1 MHDNPPSPPLRS
13 GMRRRLRLKGLAAG
27 ICVLALLGAAVG
39 CSKSNSSSSSS
50 SGSTSGTTASSSGSA
65 FPGGTSLQGKT
76 ILMVI
81 YTAPIAAWTPSLNA
95 VKSVEAS
102 TGLKVNVEYA
112 NNNNET
118 EISEIESGISRNVA
132 GMALQIT
139 STAMAGAVCNASKK
153 GIPILAWNQ
162 DALTGAS
169 ANCVQAYMG
178 QNFVT
183 AGQVLGQYMI
193 QHGYVKNGAQ
203 VFCPVEDPTATYA
216 SGREQGVN
224 QALATVGAK
233 CSVLAV
239 GDADA
244 GAISAM
250 TEYLLG
256 HRKTTAI
263 IALGGIPTANA
274 PAVLKKVGLNIPVAG
289 FDVYDPRIPKA
300 IEAGTITAAVDQ
312 QFYSQAY
319 YAAQQLALELQ
330 YGLYPSD
337 MSTGGRGVI
346 TKANVGDL
354 LTLSGQYR

>member
-1 MHDNPPSPPLRS
+1 MHDDDNPSPQPRS
-13 GMRRRLRLKGLAAG
+13 GVRGRRLKALGAG
-27 ICVLALLGAAVG
+27 ICVLALLTAAG
-39 CSKSNSSSSSS
+39 CSNSSSSKASGATSQGTGS
-50 SGSTSGTTASSSGSA
+50 SGGSA

-81 YTAPIAAWTPSLNA
+81 YTAPLAAWNPALNA
-95 VKSVEAS
+95 VKAVAAS
-102 TGLKVNVEYA
+102 TGMKVNVEYA
-112 NNNNET
+112 NGNNQT

-139 STAMAGAVCNASKK
+139 SSAMASAVCNAAQK
-153 GIPILAWNQ
+153 GIPVIAWNQ

-169 ANCVQAYMG
+169 ANCVQAYIG

-183 AGQVLGQYMI
+183 AGLVLGQYMV
-193 QHGYVKNGAQ
+193 QHGYVKSGAH

-216 SGREQGVN
+216 PARAQGVN
-224 QALATVGAK
+224 QALAAVGAK
-233 CSVLAV
+233 CDIVAV
-239 GDADA
+239 GNADA
-244 GAISAM
+244 KAISTM

-256 HRKTTAI
+256 HRNTTAI

-274 PAVLKKVGLNIPVAG
+274 PAVLTKSNLTIPVGG
-289 FDVYDPRIPKA
+289 FDVYDPRIPAA
-300 IEAGTITAAVDQ
+300 IAAGHIVAAVDQ

-337 MSTGGRGVI
+337 LNTGGRGLV

-354 LTLSGQYR
+354 VSLSGQYR

>member
-1 MHDNPPSPPLRS
+1 MHDDDTPSQPPRS
-13 GMRRRLRLKGLAAG
+13 GIRGRRLKALAAG
-27 ICVLALLGAAVG
+27 ICVLALLTAAG
-39 CSKSNSSSSSS
+39 CSSSKPAGATSQVAGS
-50 SGSTSGTTASSSGSA
+50 SGGSA

-81 YTAPIAAWTPSLNA
+81 YTAPLAAWNPALNA
-95 VKSVEAS
+95 VKAVEAS
-102 TGLKVNVEYA
+102 TGMKVNVEYA
-112 NNNNET
+112 NGNNQT

-139 STAMAGAVCNASKK
+139 SSAMASAVCNAAQK
-153 GIPILAWNQ
+153 GIPVIAWNQ

-183 AGQVLGQYMI
+183 AGLVLGQYMV
-193 QHGYVKNGAQ
+193 QHGYVKSGAH

-216 SGREQGVN
+216 PARAQGVN
-224 QALATVGAK
+224 QALAAVGAK
-233 CSVLAV
+233 CDIVAV
-239 GDADA
+239 GNADA
-244 GAISAM
+244 KAQSTM

-256 HRKTTAI
+256 HRNTTAI

-274 PAVLKKVGLNIPVAG
+274 PAVLAKSNQTIPVGG
-289 FDVYDPRIPKA
+289 FDVYDPRIPTA
-300 IEAGTITAAVDQ
+300 IAAGKIVAAVDQ

-330 YGLYPSD
+330 YGLFPSD
-337 MSTGGRGVI
+337 LNTGGRGLV

-354 LTLSGQYR
+354 VSLSGQYR

>member
-1 MHDNPPSPPLRS
+1 MHDHDHPSPPPRS
-13 GMRRRLRLKGLAAG
+13 GVRGRRLKALGAG
-27 ICVLALLGAAVG
+27 ICVLALLAAAG
-39 CSKSNSSSSSS
+39 CSSNKASGGTSQLTGGS
-50 SGSTSGTTASSSGSA
+50 SGGSA

-81 YTAPIAAWTPSLNA
+81 FTAPLAAWNPALNA

-112 NNNNET
+112 NGNNQT

-139 STAMAGAVCNASKK
+139 SSAMASAVCNAAQK
-153 GIPILAWNQ
+153 GIPVIAWNQ
-162 DALTGAS
+162 DALTGPS

-178 QNFVT
+178 QNFTT
-183 AGQVLGQYMI
+183 AGFVLGQYMV
-193 QHGYVKNGAQ
+193 QHGYVKSGAQ
-203 VFCPVEDPTATYA
+203 VFCPVEDPTASYA
-216 SGREQGVN
+216 PARAQGVN
-224 QALATVGAK
+224 QALAAVGAK
-233 CSVLAV
+233 CDIVAV
-239 GDADA
+239 GNADA
-244 GAISAM
+244 KAQSTM

-256 HRKTTAI
+256 HRNTTAI

-274 PAVLKKVGLNIPVAG
+274 PAVLAKSNQTIPVGG
-289 FDVYDPRIPKA
+289 FDVYDPRIPTA
-300 IEAGTITAAVDQ
+300 IAAGKIVAAVDQ

-337 MSTGGRGVI
+337 LNTGGRGLV
-346 TKANVGDL
+346 TKENVGDL
-354 LTLSGQYR
+354 VKLSGQYR

>member
-1 MHDNPPSPPLRS
+1 MHDNDNNPSPPSRP
-13 GMRRRLRLKGLAAG
+13 GIRGRRLRALGVG
-27 ICVLALLGAAVG
+27 ICVLALLAAAG
-39 CSKSNSSSSSS
+39 CTSSKTSGGTSPGTTSS
-50 SGSTSGTTASSSGSA
+50 SGSSSGGSA

-81 YTAPIAAWTPSLNA
+81 YTAPLAAWVPVLNA

-112 NNNNET
+112 NNDNET
-118 EISEIESGISRNVA
+118 EISEIEAGISRNVA

-139 STAMAGAVCNASKK
+139 STAVASAVCSAAQK
-153 GIPILAWNQ
+153 GIPVVAWNQ
-162 DALTGAS
+162 DALTGTSAS
-169 ANCVQAYMG
+169 CVQAYMG
-178 QNFVT
+178 QNFVA
-183 AGQVLGQYMI
+183 AGYALGQYMV
-193 QHGYVKNGAQ
+193 QHGYVKPGAH
-203 VFCPVEDPTATYA
+203 VFCPVEDTTATYA
-216 SGREQGVN
+216 PAREQGVN
-224 QALATVGAK
+224 QALAAVGAK
-233 CSVLAV
+233 CNVLAV

-244 GAISAM
+244 GAQSAM

-256 HRKTTAI
+256 HRNTTVI

-274 PAVLKKVGLNIPVAG
+274 PVVLKKMSMNIPVAG

-300 IEAGTITAAVDQ
+300 IAAGQIVAAIDQ
-312 QFYSQAY
+312 QFYSQGY

-337 MSTGGRGVI
+337 MDTGGRGVI

-354 LTLSGQYR
+354 VALSGVYR